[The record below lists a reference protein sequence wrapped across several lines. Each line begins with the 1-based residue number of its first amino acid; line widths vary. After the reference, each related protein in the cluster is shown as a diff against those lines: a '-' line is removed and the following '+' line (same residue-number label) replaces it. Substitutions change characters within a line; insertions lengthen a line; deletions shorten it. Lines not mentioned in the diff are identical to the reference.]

1 MEIGLIILVGL
12 LIGAL
17 TFCTYLIYS
26 LNEKIMIM
34 SRSSS
39 VYEYKEVQEK
49 SNEQDEEDNEL
60 QSLGE
65 IGTEEFIQAIIKPK

>member
-1 MEIGLIILVGL
+1 MEIGLIILIGA

-34 SRSSS
+34 SKSNSI
-39 VYEYKEVQEK
+39 YEYKEAQEK
-49 SNEQDEEDNEL
+49 SNEPIEEDNEL

-65 IGTEEFIQAIIKPK
+65 IGTEEFLQAIIKPK